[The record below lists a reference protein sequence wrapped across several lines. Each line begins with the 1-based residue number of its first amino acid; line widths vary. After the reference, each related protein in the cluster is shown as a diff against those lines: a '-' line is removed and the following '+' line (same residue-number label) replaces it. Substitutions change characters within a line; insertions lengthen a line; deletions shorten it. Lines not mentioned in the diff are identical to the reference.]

1 MIGQQPVTSQ
11 EVNDDGSNHMNI
23 DRTIGVNKTEEL
35 TFEEPVVL
43 YVHGDDLDI
52 QTDLEDELHTES
64 ANDIREEF
72 NATKRIA
79 RKPLKC
85 SQCTKKFATKTK
97 LDYHLRTH
105 KKLFECS
112 VCQKKFAIKKTFDR
126 HLRTHKDPFKCS
138 HCEKKFPSKT
148 KLDCHVKKHRKPFE
162 CSHCKKKFKGEKTFN
177 RHLRIHSEKFE
188 CSHCKKEFASLA
200 RLRRHL
206 VTHEKLGLDNGLH
219 DGKREDRIRDMKIHM
234 NMWTAME
241 LIHISIIC
249 GMCCPGARGLS
260 Y

>member
-1 MIGQQPVTSQ
+1 MSEQGEKCTMIGQSITSQ
-11 EVNDDGSNHMNI
+11 EVNDDGYNHMNI

-64 ANDIREEF
+64 ANDIQEEL
-72 NATKRIA
+72 NVTKHIA

-85 SQCTKKFATKTK
+85 SQCRKKFVTKTK

-112 VCQKKFAIKKTFDR
+112 VCQKKFAVKATFER

-138 HCEKKFPSKT
+138 HCEKKITSKN
-148 KLDCHVKKHRKPFE
+148 KLDCHVKKHREKECSYCRKKFALKGSLTRHLRIHTGEKPFE
-162 CSHCKKKFKGEKTFN
+162 CSYCKKKFSLKHNMIDHLQIHTGEKP
-177 RHLRIHSEKFE
+177 FE
-188 CSHCKKEFASLA
+188 CSYCKMKFSSKGVA
-200 RLRRHL
+200 
-206 VTHEKLGLDNGLH
+206 TGPI
-219 DGKREDRIRDMKIHM
+219 EDK
-234 NMWTAME
+234 
-241 LIHISIIC
+241 
-249 GMCCPGARGLS
+249 
-260 Y
+260 